1 MKKNRSTQIH
11 IFLGKLIFFWGFM
24 QIALI
29 GLAHFGVTTTMY
41 HAIGGVLLAV
51 MALVMLITAITGKLG
66 GRHIG
71 LSVLLLLLVF
81 PVQGF
86 LVHAPVVPAV
96 ARALHP
102 LFGISI
108 MFLARYLSVQ
118 AAGKK

>member
-11 IFLGKLIFFWGFM
+11 VFLGKFIFFWGFV

-29 GLAHFGVTTTMY
+29 GLAYFGVTTTIY
-41 HAIGGVLLAV
+41 HAFGGIVLSVAT
-51 MALVMLITAITGKLG
+51 LVMLITAITGKMG

-81 PVQGF
+81 PGQGF

-108 MFLARYLSVQ
+108 MFLARYLSKQ
-118 AAGKK
+118 ADGKK